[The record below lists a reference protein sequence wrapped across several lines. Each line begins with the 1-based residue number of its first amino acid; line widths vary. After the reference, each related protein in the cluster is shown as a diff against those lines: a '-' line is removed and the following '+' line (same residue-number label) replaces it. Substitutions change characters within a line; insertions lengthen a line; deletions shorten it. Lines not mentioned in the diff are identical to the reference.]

1 MRLARS
7 IALWPALWLV
17 LFVALP
23 LGIVLKI
30 SLAESQLAMPPYS
43 PLLKWEEGWPR
54 LDIRFDN
61 YSLVFEDSLYL
72 RSLFTS
78 LRVAALGTALT
89 LLLGLPMAYG
99 LARADARWRPLL
111 LTLVILP
118 FWTSFLIRI
127 YAWIGIL
134 KDEGLLNH
142 ALMAIGLIDAPL
154 VILNTEWAVQIGIVY
169 AYLPFMVLPIYA
181 TLVKL
186 DPVLLEAA
194 ADLGCPPAH
203 AFWHITVPLAL
214 PGIIAGCLLVFVP
227 ALGEVVIP
235 DLLGGINIPM
245 LGRTLWTEF
254 FNNRDWP
261 LASAIAM
268 VLLLLIAGP
277 IVLLERVQ
285 ARRRELRV

>member
-1 MRLARS
+1 MRLSRG
-7 IALWPALWLV
+7 IAFWPALWLV
-17 LFVALP
+17 LLVALP

-43 PLLKWEEGWPR
+43 PLLIWEDGWPR
-54 LDIRFDN
+54 LNVRSDN
-61 YSLVFEDSLYL
+61 YALVFGDSLYL
-72 RSLFTS
+72 RSLATS
-78 LRVAALGTALT
+78 LRVAALGTLLT
-89 LLLGLPMAYG
+89 FLLGLPMAYG
-99 LARADARWRPLL
+99 LARAEARWRPLL
-111 LTLVILP
+111 LTLIILP
-118 FWTSFLIRI
+118 FWSSFLIRV

-142 ALMAIGLIDAPL
+142 ALIATGLIDTPL

-186 DPVLLEAA
+186 DPALLEAA
-194 ADLGCPPAH
+194 ADLGCPPAR
-203 AFWHITVPLAL
+203 AFWRITMPLAL
-214 PGIIAGCLLVFVP
+214 PGIVAGCLLVFVP
-227 ALGEVVIP
+227 AVGEVVIP

-254 FNNRDWP
+254 FSNRDWP
-261 LASAIAM
+261 LASAIAVVM
-268 VLLLLIAGP
+268 LLLIAGP

>member
-1 MRLARS
+1 MRLTRG
-7 IALWPALWLV
+7 IAIWPALWLA

-43 PLLKWEEGWPR
+43 PLLKWEGGWPQ
-54 LDIRFDN
+54 LDVRRDN
-61 YSLVFEDSLYL
+61 YALVFEDSLYL
-72 RSLFTS
+72 RSLATS
-78 LRVAALGTALT
+78 LRVAALGTVLT

-99 LARADARWRPLL
+99 LARAGARWRPLL

-142 ALMAIGLIDAPL
+142 ALMAVGLIEQPL
-154 VILNTEWAVQIGIVY
+154 VIINTEWAVQIGIVY
-169 AYLPFMVLPIYA
+169 AYLPFMVLPIYT

-186 DPVLLEAA
+186 DPALLEAA
-194 ADLGCPPAH
+194 ADLGCPPGR
-203 AFWHITVPLAL
+203 AFWRITVPLAL
-214 PGIIAGCLLVFVP
+214 PGIVAGSLLVFVP
-227 ALGEVVIP
+227 AVGEVVIP

-268 VLLLLIAGP
+268 VMLLLIAGP

>member
-1 MRLARS
+1 MRLTRG
-7 IALWPALWLV
+7 IAIWPALWLA

-30 SLAESQLAMPPYS
+30 SLAEPQLAMPPYS
-43 PLLKWEEGWPR
+43 PLLKWEDGWPQ
-54 LDIRFDN
+54 LDVRRDN
-61 YSLVFEDSLYL
+61 YALVLEDSLYL
-72 RSLFTS
+72 RSLATS
-78 LRVAALGTALT
+78 LRVAALGTLLT

-186 DPVLLEAA
+186 DPALLEAA
-194 ADLGCPPAH
+194 ADLGCPPGR
-203 AFWHITVPLAL
+203 AFWRITVPLAL
-214 PGIIAGCLLVFVP
+214 PGIAAGSLLVFVP
-227 ALGEVVIP
+227 AVGEVVIP

-268 VLLLLIAGP
+268 IMLLLIAGP